1 MYQKLLFF
9 LLSLSFAFPSFAG
22 WSAWDYLGG
31 TLTSD
36 PAACTGGNITFV
48 FARGTDNRTY
58 FRKRNLPTGVWGPW
72 KKMPNIMSG
81 NQEIKATGAPAAVCR
96 SSSINAQAYVQV
108 VGTDRRIWN
117 TYIFGTADREY
128 LGPWTQTPGF
138 FAAYLSST
146 ALAGWNL
153 NPIYSFAKGADNRMY
168 TQTYFNGTVT
178 PFEILVPE
186 QTINSPAAVMSN
198 IDRVDF
204 FYRDQS
210 GRLWQKFKFGTI
222 WNPTSQQIPGVT
234 YGSPEVVS
242 RDISS
247 LDLFTRGPNN
257 SLYHKRSINGVWG
270 NWISLGGLV
279 TNSPGAT
286 TYANNARIFVFVR
299 WTDGTLRYRA
309 WAP

>member
-1 MYQKLLFF
+1 MVHF
-9 LLSLSFAFPSFAG
+9 LIFAMSLIVSLSANAG
-22 WSAWDYLGG
+22 WSGWDNLGG

-48 FARGTDNRTY
+48 FARGTDNRIY
-58 FRKRNLPTGVWGPW
+58 FRKRNLPTGIWNQW
-72 KKMPNIMSG
+72 KQMPNIMNG
-81 NQEIKATGAPAAVCR
+81 NVEIKSTGAPSAVCR
-96 SSSINAQAYVQV
+96 TSGPNAQAYVQV
-108 VGTDRRIWN
+108 VGSDRRVWS
-117 TYIFGTADREY
+117 TYVFSTADRDY
-128 LGPWTQTPGF
+128 LSLWSQAPGF
-138 FAAYLSST
+138 FAASLSST

-153 NPIYSFAKGADNRMY
+153 NPIYSFAKGSDNRLY
-168 TQTYFNGTVT
+168 TKMTYNGSTSL
-178 PFEILVPE
+178 FEILVPE
-186 QTINSPAAVMSN
+186 EISGSPAAVMSN
-198 IDRVDF
+198 VDRVDV

-222 WNPTSQQIPGVT
+222 WEPVAREIPGVT

-242 RDISS
+242 RDYAS
-247 LDLFTRGPNN
+247 LDLFSRGPNN

-270 NWISLGGLV
+270 GWTNLGGLV
-279 TNSPGAT
+279 TYSPGAT